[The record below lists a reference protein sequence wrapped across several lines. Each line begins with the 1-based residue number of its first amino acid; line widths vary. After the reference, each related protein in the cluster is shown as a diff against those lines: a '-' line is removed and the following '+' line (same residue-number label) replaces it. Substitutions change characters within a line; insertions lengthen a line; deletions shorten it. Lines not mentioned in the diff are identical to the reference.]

1 MKMLIA
7 AAMGVLAAWLYRSE
21 RAREEVRR
29 RFSTTPESVR
39 RATSSVASTAAQQAG
54 RAAEVIEGSP
64 LPDSVKDTVSRA
76 TTTVQAAAEKVSGA
90 AAGVPSGIATL
101 SVQEMPDG
109 SWIGNAAWGGRTLTD
124 GATEPDLV
132 IRRLAT
138 RLAGMS
144 PVGGPPTI
152 KLTRVP
158 REGEREERETD
169 LASLLE

>member
-1 MKMLIA
+1 
-7 AAMGVLAAWLYRSE
+7 
-21 RAREEVRR
+21 
-29 RFSTTPESVR
+29 VR

-76 TTTVQAAAEKVSGA
+76 TTTVQAAAEKVGGA
-90 AAGVPSGIATL
+90 AAGAPSGIATL

-138 RLAGMS
+138 RLAVMS
-144 PVGGPPTI
+144 PAGGPPTV

-158 REGEREERETD
+158 REGEREDREAD
-169 LASLLE
+169 LASLLG